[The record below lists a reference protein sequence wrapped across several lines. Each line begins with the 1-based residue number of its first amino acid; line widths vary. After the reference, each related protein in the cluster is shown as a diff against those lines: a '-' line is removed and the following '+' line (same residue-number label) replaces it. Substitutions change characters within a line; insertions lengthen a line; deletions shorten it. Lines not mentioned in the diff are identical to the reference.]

1 MNRLMRETR
10 RFREAEAV
18 RRKGDTAL
26 SVPARRF
33 SDKAIQGLIEDWI
46 VPALV
51 EQFLG
56 ERGADYPD
64 SLDFE
69 DN

>member
-1 MNRLMRETR
+1 MNGSMRER
-10 RFREAEAV
+10 RTSRSGEAV

-26 SVPARRF
+26 SVSAQRF
-33 SDKAIQGLIEDWI
+33 SDKVIIGLIDDWI

-64 SLDFE
+64 SPDLKH
-69 DN
+69 N